1 MTSSLTGP
9 GLARQL
15 SLPAESS
22 PAHALPAASQDDVA
36 VGARR
41 RQLDGRVHHLQRA
54 LQQELQRHRRYDHSV
69 RQDWGPAGSYAEQRR
84 SDLRQLRGAEHIAA
98 QYGLSAARRDPLR
111 RDVLHHLRIDHDV
124 SSDYLRDQP
133 SMDFRELGQQ
143 LYRQQFGAR
152 AMPALIVNSRHVA
165 SQLLEH
171 FRGTKD
177 IQGSPEQHLRER
189 LQTLAPGVLA
199 LQFRARGSVTACEPL
214 LNLYGGR
221 PSAHALVAAVTGTQ
235 SRIADDPH
243 INNVTLLNHF
253 YSDDP
258 DVCERLRSL
267 PAEHALAPLSN
278 TAAAL
283 LEQWLDVADDRQ
295 LAALQPHNPVLANGL
310 QALHRIADTLPSL
323 SHDSQLFGNGYQVL
337 LEELQVCLSATR
349 PFTQDDFRLAA
360 AQMLS
365 VSQLAEAV
373 PKQDIYLVSSGMAA
387 LTLGH
392 EVADRLTGERNVAMA
407 STARHGQTPVYFEVE
422 TLHREWLIGHDHSHT
437 LYATLNHS
445 MPGATGAERWG
456 VEAVIEATAQRLQQA
471 GAADPALVLLLDAT
485 LEQRD
490 DMQRLVDH
498 FAAPLQAGQLRMVV
512 CKSYQKY
519 AGLGSAKVMAGA
531 IGLIGREDAA
541 HVQARNHL
549 QRVEQE
555 LDWMGHNDGQLL
567 VHLLGCREQEF
578 ALLERAC
585 DSGAYVARHLLPPP
599 PGKEQEYRHDPQLPF
614 VAVDIQ
620 ASSPPLTLNLAEGSR
635 TLNLPRD
642 SQFSEYLLPLR
653 DSFAFTHSSRTQI
666 PTGDGGAMQRL
677 ALGQESK
684 AELTERLFMPGQLL
698 QQPPAAVWDC
708 GKAWRLVQQLGDE
721 GMRSV
726 QVPAHITP
734 TLYQKLY
741 ISGRLEQAPVSDQQ
755 RLQRTPEQLRQHQ
768 QSEREQPL
776 TLNRIVS
783 VVSHLGE
790 QIMRYT
796 KPDSWRAG
804 PDRQRLDAMLEGVMH
819 SGMPGVSHSGR
830 QLVMELQ
837 AFLCRADMHSDD
849 TQQQQRGLRTL
860 TDGCARVPGLPRQ
873 PDYLLAI
880 PEQVFSAASDTQRDR
895 TLVALFEPLDA
906 HRRLSLISQM
916 LEQGDLGKAEACI
929 SRFELLLDRQL
940 PSPAESLRP
949 VHGAEHS
956 TEHSEQ
962 HLYGQLQNQRAR
974 LTLGQLILNGQ
985 TAER

>member
-22 PAHALPAASQDDVA
+22 SVHPRPVASQDDLT
-36 VGARR
+36 VGVRR
-41 RQLDGRVHHLQRA
+41 SQLNTRVHHLQRA

-84 SDLRQLRGAEHIAA
+84 ADLRQLRGAEHIAA
-98 QYGLSAARRDPLR
+98 QYGLSAARKDPPLR
-111 RDVLHHLRIDHDV
+111 DILHHLRIDHDV

-133 SMDFRELGQQ
+133 SMDYRELGQQ
-143 LYRQQFGAR
+143 LYRQQCGAR

-199 LQFRARGSVTACEPL
+199 LQFKARGSVSACESL

-221 PSAHALVAAVTGTQ
+221 PSAHALLAAVTGTH
-235 SRIADDPH
+235 SRSVEDPH
-243 INNVTLLNHF
+243 IHNVTLLNQF

-258 DVCERLRSL
+258 DVCTRLRSL
-267 PAEHALAPLSN
+267 PADHALAPLSN

-310 QALHRIADTLPSL
+310 EALHRIADTLPSL

-360 AQMLS
+360 APMLS
-365 VSQLAEAV
+365 VSQLAQTV

-387 LTLGH
+387 LTLGF
-392 EVADRLTGERNVAMA
+392 EVADMLTGERNVAVA

-422 TLHREWLIGHDHSHT
+422 TLRREWLIGQDHSHA
-437 LYATLNHS
+437 LFATLNHS
-445 MPGATGAERWG
+445 MPGAAGSEHWG
-456 VEAVIEATAQRLQQA
+456 VDAVIEATAQRLQQA
-471 GAADPALVLLLDAT
+471 RTTDPALVLLLDAT
-485 LEQRD
+485 LEQRN
-490 DMQRLVDH
+490 DMAQLVQH
-498 FAAPLQAGQLRMVV
+498 FATPLQTGQLRMVV
-512 CKSYQKY
+512 CKSYQKF

-585 DSGAYVARHLLPPP
+585 DSTAYVARHLLQPAS
-599 PGKEQEYRHDPQLPF
+599 GREQEYRYAPQLPF

-635 TLNLPRD
+635 TLNLLRD
-642 SQFSEYLLPLR
+642 SQFSEHLLPVR
-653 DSFAFTHSSRTQI
+653 DSFAFIHSSRTQI

-684 AELTERLFMPGQLL
+684 AELTERLFMPGLLL
-698 QQPPAAVWDC
+698 QQPQGAGWDC
-708 GKAWRLVQQLGDE
+708 GKACRLVQLLASD

-726 QVPAHITP
+726 QVPAHIQP

-741 ISGRLEQAPVSDQQ
+741 ISGRLEQAPVSDLQ
-755 RLQRTPEQLRQHQ
+755 RLQQAPEPLRQHQ
-768 QSEREQPL
+768 QGERERPM
-776 TLNRIVS
+776 TLNKIVS

-796 KPDSWRAG
+796 RPENWRYGA
-804 PDRQRLDAMLEGVMH
+804 DRQLLDAMLDGLMH
-819 SGMPGVSHSGR
+819 SGMPGISHSGR

-849 TQQQQRGLRTL
+849 TPQQQRGLRVL
-860 TDGCARVPGLPRQ
+860 TDSCARLPGLPRQ

-880 PEQVFSAASDTQRDR
+880 PEQVFSAAGATQQDR
-895 TLVALFEPLDA
+895 TLAALFEPLDGS
-906 HRRLSLISQM
+906 RRLSLISQM
-916 LEQGDLGKAEACI
+916 LEQGDLAKADACI
-929 SRFELLLDRQL
+929 SRFEHLLDRQL
-940 PSPAESLRP
+940 PAAAEALRP
-949 VHGAEHS
+949 QQAA
-956 TEHSEQ
+956 EHSEQ
-962 HLYGQLQNQRAR
+962 HLYAQLQSQWLR
-974 LTLGQLILNGQ
+974 LTLGQLILTGL
-985 TAER
+985 TAEQES